1 MTGDDR
7 LGFARTV
14 DDWLRSLAARN
25 LRPRSVD
32 AYRRI
37 LYAAIDLIGEQR
49 DPRTLTIDDYEL
61 CLATWAA
68 HVEPKPDAEKPLRF
82 SSRAVVEAVLNWSVA
97 VLVVDSTRS
106 IDWIPERA
114 TCVRVSRRPQ
124 RWRCDIGG
132 TWYDAHD
139 DARYVTYRLRRCRPD
154 RDAWANTLYRVGRQW
169 RAAVSVDWRGGLRCR
184 LVEPPYI
191 PNADA

>member
-68 HVEPKPDAEKPLRF
+68 HVEP
-82 SSRAVVEAVLNWSVA
+82 
-97 VLVVDSTRS
+97 
-106 IDWIPERA
+106 
-114 TCVRVSRRPQ
+114 
-124 RWRCDIGG
+124 
-132 TWYDAHD
+132 
-139 DARYVTYRLRRCRPD
+139 
-154 RDAWANTLYRVGRQW
+154 NTLHVVRALLDDGRDVTITLSF
-169 RAAVSVDWRGGLRCR
+169 AASEFAAAIQAAPAAEAAG
-184 LVEPPYI
+184 
-191 PNADA
+191 AAA

>member
-1 MTGDDR
+1 MTGHDQGDAADEA
-7 LGFARTV
+7 LDLWV
-14 DDWLRSLAARN
+14 RSAA
-25 LRPRSVD
+25 
-32 AYRRI
+32 A
-37 LYAAIDLIGEQR
+37 QR
-49 DPRTLTIDDYEL
+49 DLSRRRGRAIAVLVAVFLFGYSARA
-61 CLATWAA
+61 ATAA
-68 HVEPKPDAEKPLRF
+68 PKPDAEKPLRF

>member
-14 DDWLRSLAARN
+14 DDWLRTLAARN

-49 DPRTLTIDDYEL
+49 DPRTLTI
-61 CLATWAA
+61 
-68 HVEPKPDAEKPLRF
+68 
-82 SSRAVVEAVLNWSVA
+82 
-97 VLVVDSTRS
+97 
-106 IDWIPERA
+106 
-114 TCVRVSRRPQ
+114 
-124 RWRCDIGG
+124 
-132 TWYDAHD
+132 
-139 DARYVTYRLRRCRPD
+139 
-154 RDAWANTLYRVGRQW
+154 NTLYRVGRQW